1 MFSQEQ
7 TEQVMMTTP
16 KNWGF
21 IKSGGKFIQTTL
33 CCILLF
39 FCACILLKPTENLWT
54 ALLRQHPCKF
64 NIARPY
70 TSQPVQ
76 FFPISTLTSRLR
88 GVNFSFRPTLSSEQS
103 LKTLCQDW
111 EEIHS
116 LNEKILRFLIQL
128 PLTSL
133 SLEHFVRKVSELQT
147 FPKQWQLR
155 MRDLYSQ
162 LWKYSIFLKNFFISN
177 KHLFLTFY
185 NESQSW
191 IMQYII

>member
-1 MFSQEQ
+1 MLVFFLNPQKTSELRF
-7 TEQVMMTTP
+7 
-16 KNWGF
+16 WGN
-21 IKSGGKFIQTTL
+21 TL
-33 CCILLF
+33 VNSTQPGLIHPSLF
-39 FCACILLKPTENLWT
+39 N
-54 ALLRQHPCKF
+54 
-64 NIARPY
+64 
-70 TSQPVQ
+70 

-88 GVNFSFRPTLSSEQS
+88 EVNFSFRPTLSSEQS

-116 LNEKILRFLIQL
+116 LNEKILRFLKQL

-191 IMQYII
+191 IM